1 MKVVCKRKKN
11 SVALFIVLMILAVF
25 LVRVV
30 TVAAIMSGRLMAY
43 LLTSEDRGIRP

>member
-1 MKVVCKRKKN
+1 MSVINKRKQN
-11 SVALFIVLMILAVF
+11 GVALITVLMILAVF

-43 LLTSEDRGIRP
+43 LLTSEDGVIRT